1 MTFIRS
7 NFLYSMLKV
16 RVLLIIC
23 LTVCPIYAQQN
34 KLSLDK
40 DSSEYS
46 NWDTYFSYNLISSI
60 DEGESVIY
68 FASYNSIFSF
78 NISTNQIEKFDTL
91 NELSGDEISAFY
103 HSEINNIIAVGY
115 SNGFL
120 QIIDL
125 NTSSIINIYDILN
138 KPTIPSNK
146 KTINNFF
153 QNGEQLLISTGYG
166 ISSYNL
172 NGFEFG
178 DTYYIGDF
186 ATQINVSST
195 IVHENFIY
203 ASNSDYGILRAD
215 INSNL
220 IDYNNWVNIYNG
232 GVLDLI
238 YNGDNI
244 FFHNDNSIFK
254 INNEDVINLLTLEN
268 QIINFKSS
276 DSKIIIITNEDC
288 LIYNIQLTE
297 LINNI
302 NSAMYS
308 TNFNQGIIKGNNI
321 YIATNE
327 KGVLVINNNNGNY
340 SYLKPDGPLEN
351 DIFSVETLNNKTW
364 VSFGDYTEYFNPFP
378 LKFSGVSNYDEN
390 LKSWFNI
397 EKDSIPNRAVNLNNI
412 SVNPFN
418 NDNVFISSF
427 EGGLLE
433 IENLNVVEFFDN
445 NNSGLE
451 SLTTDDPLYESVR
464 ISDMEFDKNGVLW
477 ILNSRIDSPLKSFNP
492 ENNSWNSFDFTEI
505 INDGFQDE
513 LGFNDI
519 ELDDYGNKWVAGLRS
534 GLIGFNN
541 ESGTTLLR
549 KVFSQ
554 DQSNMPSEYV
564 KSIAVDNNNH
574 LWIGTIQ
581 GLRVLYNTSNF
592 FESSVVTT
600 QKIVILEDGIPRELL
615 EQQYITD
622 IEVDGANNKWVGT
635 IGSGVFYF
643 SPNGQQT
650 IYHFTKENSPLPS
663 NNINDISINFT
674 NGKVYFATDQGL
686 VSYNTGSISSSE
698 NFTDAYIYP
707 NPVRPEFN
715 TQFEKVKIAGLTQN
729 VNIKITDIAGN
740 LVAEAQS
747 NINSRYRNFNLEIDG
762 GTAFWN
768 GRNLNNKKVSSGVY
782 IVMLSDLN
790 SYETKVLKLMII
802 R

>member
-1 MTFIRS
+1 
-7 NFLYSMLKV
+7 MLKI
-16 RVLLIIC
+16 RFFSFLFLIVS
-23 LTVCPIYAQQN
+23 LFYGQQN
-34 KLSLDK
+34 KLSIETEA
-40 DSSEYS
+40 SIYS
-46 NWDTYFSYNLISSI
+46 NWNTYFSYNLISAI
-60 DEGESVIY
+60 DNGESVIY
-68 FASYNSIFSF
+68 FASYNSIFSYD
-78 NISTNQIEKFDTL
+78 ISSNQIEKFDTL

-103 HSEINNIIAVGY
+103 FSEINNNIVIGY

-125 NTSSIINIYDILN
+125 NSNSIINIYDILN

-146 KTINNFF
+146 KTINDFF
-153 QNGEQLLISTGYG
+153 QSGDQLLISTGYG
-166 ISSYNL
+166 VSIYNL
-172 NGFEFG
+172 NGYEFG

-186 ATQINVSST
+186 ATQINVTST
-195 IVHENFIY
+195 IIHENFIY
-203 ASNSDYGILRAD
+203 ASSPDLGILRAN

-220 IDYNNWVNIYNG
+220 IDFNNWQTIYF
-232 GVLDLI
+232 
-238 YNGDNI
+238 GDIQELFYDGENI
-244 FFHNDNSIFK
+244 FFYTNSSIMG
-254 INNEDVINLLTLEN
+254 INGDEITSILTLEN
-268 QIINFKSS
+268 QIININSS
-276 DSKIIIITNEDC
+276 DSKFIIITDEKC
-288 LIYNIQLTE
+288 LIYNDQLTQLVYE
-297 LINNI
+297 ID
-302 NSAMYS
+302 SEMYS
-308 TNFNQGIIKGNNI
+308 SGFNQGIIKDNYI

-327 KGVLVINNNNGNY
+327 NGVLIINNNSGDY

-351 DIFSVETLNNKTW
+351 DVFSVETLNNKTW
-364 VSFGDYTEYFNPFP
+364 VSYGNYTEYFNPYP
-378 LKFSGVSNYDEN
+378 LKFSGLSNYDEN
-390 LKSWFNI
+390 LNSWFNI
-397 EKDSIPNRAVNLNNI
+397 SKDSIPELAVNLNNI
-412 SVNPFN
+412 SINPFN

-433 IENLNVVEFFDN
+433 IENLNIIDFYDN

-451 SLTTDDPLYESVR
+451 SLSIDDPLYESVR
-464 ISDMEFDKNGVLW
+464 ISDIEFDQNGVLW
-477 ILNSRIDSPLKSFNP
+477 ILNSRIDSPLKSYNL
-492 ENNSWNSFDFTEI
+492 ENNSWNSYDFTEI

-519 ELDDYGNKWVAGLRS
+519 EVDDYGNKWIAGLRS

-541 ESGTTLLR
+541 ESGTNQLR

-554 DQSNMPSEYV
+554 DQSNMPSSYV

-592 FESSVVTT
+592 FDTSVVTT
-600 QKIVILEDGIPRELL
+600 QQIVILEDGIPRELL
-615 EQQYITD
+615 EQQYISD
-622 IEVDGANNKWVGT
+622 IEVDGANNKWVAT

-650 IYHFTKENSPLPS
+650 IHHFTKENSPLPS
-663 NNINDISINFT
+663 NNINDISINYS

-698 NFTDAYIYP
+698 NFSNTYVYP

-715 TQFEKVKIAGLTQN
+715 TESERVKITGLTQN
-729 VNIKITDIAGN
+729 VNIKITDIEGN

-768 GRNLNNKKVSSGVY
+768 GKNLRNRLVASGVY
-782 IVMLSDLN
+782 IIMLSDLD
-790 SYETKVLKLMII
+790 SYETKVLKLMIV

>member
-1 MTFIRS
+1 
-7 NFLYSMLKV
+7 MLKI
-16 RVLLIIC
+16 RFFSFLFLIVS
-23 LTVCPIYAQQN
+23 LFYGQQN
-34 KLSLDK
+34 KLSIETEA
-40 DSSEYS
+40 SIYS
-46 NWDTYFSYNLISSI
+46 NWNTYFSYNLISAI
-60 DEGESVIY
+60 DNGESVIY
-68 FASYNSIFSF
+68 FASYNSIFSYD
-78 NISTNQIEKFDTL
+78 ISSNQIEKFDTL

-103 HSEINNIIAVGY
+103 FSEINNNIVIGY
-115 SNGFL
+115 SSGFL

-125 NTSSIINIYDILN
+125 NSNSIINIYDILN

-146 KTINNFF
+146 KTINDFF
-153 QNGEQLLISTGYG
+153 QSGDQLLISTGYG
-166 ISSYNL
+166 VSIYNL
-172 NGFEFG
+172 NGYEFG

-186 ATQINVSST
+186 ATQINVTST
-195 IVHENFIY
+195 IIHENFIY
-203 ASNSDYGILRAD
+203 ASSPDLGILRAN

-220 IDYNNWVNIYNG
+220 IDFNNWQTIYF
-232 GVLDLI
+232 
-238 YNGDNI
+238 GDIQELFYDGENI
-244 FFHNDNSIFK
+244 FFYTNYSIMRINDDEITSI
-254 INNEDVINLLTLEN
+254 LTFEN
-268 QIINFKSS
+268 QIININSS
-276 DSKIIIITNEDC
+276 DSKFIIITDEKC
-288 LIYNIQLTE
+288 LIYNDQLTQLVYE
-297 LINNI
+297 ID
-302 NSAMYS
+302 SEMYS
-308 TNFNQGIIKGNNI
+308 SGFNQGIIKDNYI

-327 KGVLVINNNNGNY
+327 IGVLIINNNGGDY

-364 VSFGDYTEYFNPFP
+364 VSYGNYTEYFNPYP
-378 LKFSGVSNYDEN
+378 LKFSGLSNYDEN
-390 LKSWFNI
+390 LNSWFNI
-397 EKDSIPNRAVNLNNI
+397 GKDSIPELAVNLNNI
-412 SVNPFN
+412 SINPFN

-433 IENLNVVEFFDN
+433 IENLNIIDFYDN

-451 SLTTDDPLYESVR
+451 SLSIDDPLYESVR
-464 ISDMEFDKNGVLW
+464 ISDIEFDQNGVLW
-477 ILNSRIDSPLKSFNP
+477 ILNSRIDSPLKSYNL
-492 ENNSWNSFDFTEI
+492 ENNSWNSYDFTEI

-519 ELDDYGNKWVAGLRS
+519 EVDDYGNKWIAGLRS

-541 ESGTTLLR
+541 ESGTIQLR

-554 DQSNMPSEYV
+554 DQSNMPSSYV

-592 FESSVVTT
+592 FDTSVVTT
-600 QKIVILEDGIPRELL
+600 QQIVILEDGIPRELL
-615 EQQYITD
+615 EQQYISD
-622 IEVDGANNKWVGT
+622 IEVDGANNKWVAT

-650 IYHFTKENSPLPS
+650 IHHFTKENSPLPS
-663 NNINDISINFT
+663 NNINDISINYS

-698 NFTDAYIYP
+698 NFSNTYVYP

-715 TQFEKVKIAGLTQN
+715 TESERVKITGLTQN
-729 VNIKITDIAGN
+729 VNIKITDIEGN

-768 GRNLNNKKVSSGVY
+768 GKNLRNRLVASGVY
-782 IVMLSDLN
+782 IIMLSDLD
-790 SYETKVLKLMII
+790 SYETKVLKLMIV

>member
-1 MTFIRS
+1 
-7 NFLYSMLKV
+7 MLKI
-16 RVLLIIC
+16 RFFSFLFLIVS
-23 LTVCPIYAQQN
+23 LFYGQQN
-34 KLSLDK
+34 KLSIETEA
-40 DSSEYS
+40 SIYS
-46 NWDTYFSYNLISSI
+46 NWNTYFSYNLISAI
-60 DEGESVIY
+60 DNGGSVIY
-68 FASYNSIFSF
+68 FASYNSIFTFDILS
-78 NISTNQIEKFDTL
+78 NQIEKFDTL

-103 HSEINNIIAVGY
+103 YSEINNIIVIGY
-115 SNGFL
+115 SSGFL

-125 NTSSIINIYDILN
+125 NSNSIINIYDILN

-146 KTINNFF
+146 KTINDFF
-153 QNGEQLLISTGYG
+153 ESDDQLLISTGYG
-166 ISSYNL
+166 VSIYNL
-172 NGFEFG
+172 NGYEFG

-186 ATQINVSST
+186 ATQINVTST
-195 IVHENFIY
+195 IIHENFIY
-203 ASNSDYGILRAD
+203 ASSPDLGILRAN

-220 IDYNNWVNIYNG
+220 VDFNNWLTIYF
-232 GVLDLI
+232 
-238 YNGDNI
+238 GDIQELLYDGENI
-244 FFHNDNSIFK
+244 FFYTNNSVMRIYDDE
-254 INNEDVINLLTLEN
+254 ITSILTLEN
-268 QIINFKSS
+268 QIININSS
-276 DSKIIIITNEDC
+276 DSKFIIITDEKC
-288 LIYNIQLTE
+288 LIYNDQLTQLVYE
-297 LINNI
+297 ID
-302 NSAMYS
+302 SEMYS
-308 TNFNQGIIKGNNI
+308 SGFNQGIIKDNYI

-327 KGVLVINNNNGNY
+327 NGVLIINNNSGDY

-364 VSFGDYTEYFNPFP
+364 VSYGNYTEYFNPYP
-378 LKFSGVSNYDEN
+378 LKFSGLSNYDEN
-390 LKSWFNI
+390 LNSWFNI
-397 EKDSIPNRAVNLNNI
+397 GKDSIPELAVNLNNI
-412 SVNPFN
+412 SINPFN

-433 IENLNVVEFFDN
+433 IENLNIIDFYNN

-451 SLTTDDPLYESVR
+451 SLSIDDPLYESVR
-464 ISDMEFDKNGVLW
+464 ISDIEFDQNGVLW
-477 ILNSRIDSPLKSFNP
+477 ILNSRIDSPLKSYNL
-492 ENNSWNSFDFTEI
+492 ENNSWNSYDFTEI

-519 ELDDYGNKWVAGLRS
+519 ELDDYGNKWIAGLRS

-541 ESGTTLLR
+541 ESGTNQLR

-554 DQSNMPSEYV
+554 DQSNMPSSYV

-592 FESSVVTT
+592 FDTSVVTT
-600 QKIVILEDGIPRELL
+600 QQIVILEDGIPRELL
-615 EQQYITD
+615 EQQYISD
-622 IEVDGANNKWVGT
+622 IEVDGANNKWVAT

-650 IYHFTKENSPLPS
+650 IHHFTKENSPLPS
-663 NNINDISINFT
+663 NNINDISINYS

-698 NFTDAYIYP
+698 NFSNTYVYP

-715 TQFEKVKIAGLTQN
+715 TESERVKITGLTQN
-729 VNIKITDIAGN
+729 VNIKITDIEGN

-747 NINSRYRNFNLEIDG
+747 NINTRYRNFNLEIDG

-768 GRNLNNKKVSSGVY
+768 GKNFRNRLVASGVY
-782 IVMLSDLN
+782 IIMLSDLD
-790 SYETKVLKLMII
+790 SYETKVLKLMIV

>member
-1 MTFIRS
+1 
-7 NFLYSMLKV
+7 MLKI
-16 RVLLIIC
+16 RFFSFLFLIVS
-23 LTVCPIYAQQN
+23 LFYGQQN
-34 KLSLDK
+34 KLSIETEA
-40 DSSEYS
+40 SIYS
-46 NWDTYFSYNLISSI
+46 NWNTYFSYNLISAI
-60 DEGESVIY
+60 DNGESVIY
-68 FASYNSIFSF
+68 FASYNSIFSYD
-78 NISTNQIEKFDTL
+78 ISSNQIEKFDTL

-103 HSEINNIIAVGY
+103 FSEINNNIVIGY

-125 NTSSIINIYDILN
+125 NSNSIINIYDILN

-146 KTINNFF
+146 KTINDFF
-153 QNGEQLLISTGYG
+153 QSGDQLLISTGYG
-166 ISSYNL
+166 VSIYNL
-172 NGFEFG
+172 NGYEFG

-186 ATQINVSST
+186 ATQINVTST
-195 IVHENFIY
+195 IIHENFIY
-203 ASNSDYGILRAD
+203 ASSPDLGILRAN

-220 IDYNNWVNIYNG
+220 IDFNNWQTIYF
-232 GVLDLI
+232 
-238 YNGDNI
+238 GDIQELFYDGENI
-244 FFHNDNSIFK
+244 FFYTNYSIMRINDDEITSI
-254 INNEDVINLLTLEN
+254 LTFEN
-268 QIINFKSS
+268 QIININSS
-276 DSKIIIITNEDC
+276 DSKFIIITDEKC
-288 LIYNIQLTE
+288 LIYNDQLTQLVYE
-297 LINNI
+297 ID
-302 NSAMYS
+302 SEMYS
-308 TNFNQGIIKGNNI
+308 SGFNQGIIKDNYI

-327 KGVLVINNNNGNY
+327 IGVLIINNNSGDY

-364 VSFGDYTEYFNPFP
+364 VSYGNYTEYFNPYP
-378 LKFSGVSNYDEN
+378 LKFSGLSNYDEN
-390 LKSWFNI
+390 LNSWFNI
-397 EKDSIPNRAVNLNNI
+397 GKDSIPEMAVNLNNI
-412 SVNPFN
+412 SINPFN

-433 IENLNVVEFFDN
+433 IENLNIIDFYDN

-451 SLTTDDPLYESVR
+451 SLSIDDPLYESVR
-464 ISDMEFDKNGVLW
+464 ISDIEFDQNGVLW
-477 ILNSRIDSPLKSFNP
+477 ILNSRIDSPLKSYNL
-492 ENNSWNSFDFTEI
+492 ENNSWNSYDFTEI

-519 ELDDYGNKWVAGLRS
+519 EVDDYGNKWIAGLRS

-541 ESGTTLLR
+541 ESGTNQLR

-554 DQSNMPSEYV
+554 DQSNMPSSYV

-592 FESSVVTT
+592 FDTSVVTT
-600 QKIVILEDGIPRELL
+600 QQIVILEDGIPRELL
-615 EQQYITD
+615 EQQYISD
-622 IEVDGANNKWVGT
+622 IEVDGANNKWVAT

-650 IYHFTKENSPLPS
+650 IHHFTKENSPLPS
-663 NNINDISINFT
+663 NNINDISINYS

-698 NFTDAYIYP
+698 NFSNTYVYP

-715 TQFEKVKIAGLTQN
+715 TESERVKITGLTQN
-729 VNIKITDIAGN
+729 VNIKITDIEGN

-747 NINSRYRNFNLEIDG
+747 NINPRYRNFNLEIDG

-768 GRNLNNKKVSSGVY
+768 GKNLRNRLVASGVY
-782 IVMLSDLN
+782 IIMLSDLD
-790 SYETKVLKLMII
+790 SYETKVLKLMIV

>member
-1 MTFIRS
+1 
-7 NFLYSMLKV
+7 MLKI
-16 RVLLIIC
+16 RFFSFLFLIVS
-23 LTVCPIYAQQN
+23 LFYGQQN
-34 KLSLDK
+34 KLSIETEA
-40 DSSEYS
+40 SIYS
-46 NWDTYFSYNLISSI
+46 NWNTYFSYNLISAI
-60 DEGESVIY
+60 DNGESVIY
-68 FASYNSIFSF
+68 FASYNSIFSYD
-78 NISTNQIEKFDTL
+78 ISSNQIEKFDTL

-103 HSEINNIIAVGY
+103 FSEINNNIVIGY
-115 SNGFL
+115 SSGFL

-125 NTSSIINIYDILN
+125 NSNSIINIYDILN

-146 KTINNFF
+146 KTINDFF
-153 QNGEQLLISTGYG
+153 QSGDQLLISTGYG
-166 ISSYNL
+166 VSIYNL
-172 NGFEFG
+172 NGYEFG

-186 ATQINVSST
+186 ATQINVTST
-195 IVHENFIY
+195 IIHENFIY
-203 ASNSDYGILRAD
+203 ASSPDLGILRAN

-220 IDYNNWVNIYNG
+220 IDFNNWQTIYF
-232 GVLDLI
+232 
-238 YNGDNI
+238 GDIQELFYDGENI
-244 FFHNDNSIFK
+244 FFYTNYSIMRINDDEITSI
-254 INNEDVINLLTLEN
+254 LTFEN
-268 QIINFKSS
+268 QIININSS
-276 DSKIIIITNEDC
+276 DSKFIIITDEKC
-288 LIYNIQLTE
+288 LIYNDQLTQLVYE
-297 LINNI
+297 ID
-302 NSAMYS
+302 SEMYS
-308 TNFNQGIIKGNNI
+308 SGFNQGIIKDNYI

-327 KGVLVINNNNGNY
+327 NGVLIINNNSGDY

-364 VSFGDYTEYFNPFP
+364 VSYGNYTEYFNPYP
-378 LKFSGVSNYDEN
+378 LKFSGLSNYDEN
-390 LKSWFNI
+390 LNSWFNI
-397 EKDSIPNRAVNLNNI
+397 GKDSIPELAVNLNNI
-412 SVNPFN
+412 SINPFN

-433 IENLNVVEFFDN
+433 IENLNIIDFYDN

-451 SLTTDDPLYESVR
+451 SLSIDDPLYESVR
-464 ISDMEFDKNGVLW
+464 ISDIEFDQNGVLW
-477 ILNSRIDSPLKSFNP
+477 ILNSRIDSPLKSYNL
-492 ENNSWNSFDFTEI
+492 ENNSWNSYDFTEI

-519 ELDDYGNKWVAGLRS
+519 EVDDYGNKWIAGLRS

-541 ESGTTLLR
+541 ESGTIQLR

-554 DQSNMPSEYV
+554 DQSNMPSSYV

-592 FESSVVTT
+592 FDTSVVTT
-600 QKIVILEDGIPRELL
+600 QQIVILEDGIPRELL
-615 EQQYITD
+615 EQQYISD
-622 IEVDGANNKWVGT
+622 IEVDGANNKWVAT

-650 IYHFTKENSPLPS
+650 IHHFTKENSPLPS
-663 NNINDISINFT
+663 NNINDISINYS

-698 NFTDAYIYP
+698 NFSNTYVYP

-715 TQFEKVKIAGLTQN
+715 TESERVKITGLTQN
-729 VNIKITDIAGN
+729 VNIKITDIEGN

-768 GRNLNNKKVSSGVY
+768 GKNLRNRLVASGVY
-782 IVMLSDLN
+782 IIMLSDLD
-790 SYETKVLKLMII
+790 SYETKVLKLMIV

>member
-1 MTFIRS
+1 
-7 NFLYSMLKV
+7 MLKI
-16 RVLLIIC
+16 RFFSFLFLIVS
-23 LTVCPIYAQQN
+23 LFYGQQN
-34 KLSLDK
+34 KLSIETEA
-40 DSSEYS
+40 SIYS
-46 NWDTYFSYNLISSI
+46 NWNTYFSYNLISAI
-60 DEGESVIY
+60 DNGESVIY
-68 FASYNSIFSF
+68 FASYNSIFSYD
-78 NISTNQIEKFDTL
+78 ISSNQIEKFDTL

-103 HSEINNIIAVGY
+103 FSEINNNIVIGY
-115 SNGFL
+115 SSGFL

-125 NTSSIINIYDILN
+125 NSNSIINIYDILN

-146 KTINNFF
+146 KTINDFF
-153 QNGEQLLISTGYG
+153 QSGDQLLISTGYG
-166 ISSYNL
+166 VSIYNL
-172 NGFEFG
+172 NGYEFG

-186 ATQINVSST
+186 ATQINVTST
-195 IVHENFIY
+195 VIHENFIY
-203 ASNSDYGILRAD
+203 ASSPDLGILRAN

-220 IDYNNWVNIYNG
+220 IDFNNWQTIYF
-232 GVLDLI
+232 
-238 YNGDNI
+238 GDIQELFYDGENI
-244 FFHNDNSIFK
+244 FFYTNYSIMRINDDEITSI
-254 INNEDVINLLTLEN
+254 LTFEN
-268 QIINFKSS
+268 QIININSS
-276 DSKIIIITNEDC
+276 DSKFIIITDEKC
-288 LIYNIQLTE
+288 LIYNDQLTQLVYE
-297 LINNI
+297 ID
-302 NSAMYS
+302 SEMYS
-308 TNFNQGIIKGNNI
+308 SGFNQGIIKDNYI

-327 KGVLVINNNNGNY
+327 NGVLIINNNSGDY

-364 VSFGDYTEYFNPFP
+364 VSYGNYTEYFNPYP
-378 LKFSGVSNYDEN
+378 LKFSGLSNYDEN
-390 LKSWFNI
+390 LNSWFNI
-397 EKDSIPNRAVNLNNI
+397 GKDSIPELAVNLNNI
-412 SVNPFN
+412 SINPFN
-418 NDNVFISSF
+418 NNNVFISSF

-433 IENLNVVEFFDN
+433 IENLNIIDFYDN

-451 SLTTDDPLYESVR
+451 SLSIDDPLYESVR
-464 ISDMEFDKNGVLW
+464 ISDIEFDQNGVLW
-477 ILNSRIDSPLKSFNP
+477 ILNSRIDSPLKSYNL
-492 ENNSWNSFDFTEI
+492 ENSSWNSYDFTEI

-519 ELDDYGNKWVAGLRS
+519 EVDDYGNKWIAGLRS

-541 ESGTTLLR
+541 ESGTTQLR

-554 DQSNMPSEYV
+554 DQSNMPSSYV

-592 FESSVVTT
+592 FDTSVVTT
-600 QKIVILEDGIPRELL
+600 QQIVILEDGIPRELL
-615 EQQYITD
+615 EQQYISD
-622 IEVDGANNKWVGT
+622 IEVDGANNKWVAT

-650 IYHFTKENSPLPS
+650 IHHFTKENSPLPS
-663 NNINDISINFT
+663 NNINDISINYS

-698 NFTDAYIYP
+698 NFSNTYVYP

-715 TQFEKVKIAGLTQN
+715 TESERVKITGLTQN
-729 VNIKITDIAGN
+729 VNIKITDIEGN

-768 GRNLNNKKVSSGVY
+768 GKNLRNRLVASGVY
-782 IVMLSDLN
+782 IIMLSDLD
-790 SYETKVLKLMII
+790 SYETKVLKLMIV

>member
-1 MTFIRS
+1 
-7 NFLYSMLKV
+7 MLKI
-16 RVLLIIC
+16 RFFSFLFLIVS
-23 LTVCPIYAQQN
+23 LFYGQQN
-34 KLSLDK
+34 KLSIETEA
-40 DSSEYS
+40 SIYS
-46 NWDTYFSYNLISSI
+46 NWNTYFSYNLISAI
-60 DEGESVIY
+60 DNGESVIY
-68 FASYNSIFSF
+68 FASYNSIFSYD
-78 NISTNQIEKFDTL
+78 ISSNQIEKFDTL

-103 HSEINNIIAVGY
+103 FSEINNNIVIGY
-115 SNGFL
+115 SSGFL

-125 NTSSIINIYDILN
+125 NSNSIINIYDILN

-146 KTINNFF
+146 KTINDFF
-153 QNGEQLLISTGYG
+153 QSGDQLLISTGYG
-166 ISSYNL
+166 VSIYNL
-172 NGFEFG
+172 NGYEFG

-186 ATQINVSST
+186 ATQINVTST
-195 IVHENFIY
+195 IIHENFIY
-203 ASNSDYGILRAD
+203 ASSPDLGILRAN

-220 IDYNNWVNIYNG
+220 IDFNNWQTIYF
-232 GVLDLI
+232 
-238 YNGDNI
+238 GDIQELFYDGENI
-244 FFHNDNSIFK
+244 FFYTNYSIMRINDDEITSI
-254 INNEDVINLLTLEN
+254 LTFEN
-268 QIINFKSS
+268 QIININSS
-276 DSKIIIITNEDC
+276 DSKFIIITDEKC
-288 LIYNIQLTE
+288 LIYNDQLTQLVYE
-297 LINNI
+297 ID
-302 NSAMYS
+302 SEMYS
-308 TNFNQGIIKGNNI
+308 SGFNQGIRKDNYI

-327 KGVLVINNNNGNY
+327 NGVLIINNNSGDY

-364 VSFGDYTEYFNPFP
+364 VSYGNYTEYFNPYP
-378 LKFSGVSNYDEN
+378 LKFSGLSNYDEN
-390 LKSWFNI
+390 LNSWFNI
-397 EKDSIPNRAVNLNNI
+397 GKDSIPELAVNLNNI
-412 SVNPFN
+412 SINPFN

-433 IENLNVVEFFDN
+433 IENLNIIDFYDN

-451 SLTTDDPLYESVR
+451 SLSIDDPLYESVR
-464 ISDMEFDKNGVLW
+464 ISDIEFDQNGVLW
-477 ILNSRIDSPLKSFNP
+477 ILNSRIDSPLKSYNL
-492 ENNSWNSFDFTEI
+492 ENSSWNSYDFTEI

-519 ELDDYGNKWVAGLRS
+519 EVDDYGNKWIAGLRS

-541 ESGTTLLR
+541 ESGTNQLR

-554 DQSNMPSEYV
+554 DQSNMPSSYV

-592 FESSVVTT
+592 FDTSVVTT
-600 QKIVILEDGIPRELL
+600 QQIVILEDGIPRELL
-615 EQQYITD
+615 EQQYISD
-622 IEVDGANNKWVGT
+622 IEVDGANNKWVAT

-650 IYHFTKENSPLPS
+650 IHHFTKENSPLPS
-663 NNINDISINFT
+663 NNINDISINYS

-698 NFTDAYIYP
+698 NFSNTYVYP

-715 TQFEKVKIAGLTQN
+715 TESERVKITGLTQN
-729 VNIKITDIAGN
+729 VNIKITDIEGN

-768 GRNLNNKKVSSGVY
+768 GKNLRNRLVASGVY
-782 IVMLSDLN
+782 IIMLSDLD
-790 SYETKVLKLMII
+790 SYETKVLKLMIV